1 MQMEELSGL
10 QRDLL
15 YIILDSD
22 KPSGQD
28 INRSINEEYKNEV
41 NHGRLY
47 PNLDELVELG
57 LIIKGNKNDRANYYE
72 ITQKGKDEIVKY
84 QEWTSE
90 RVDNLIKSI
99 N

>member
-1 MQMEELSGL
+1 MEELSGL